1 MPSHVEYVHSLL
13 ETMYNSSSMNYG
25 AYSKAKLEDQY
36 LKDPKLIEELV
47 RNQGVDFV
55 EGMLRASYF
64 RLSDLEDVLNMEKK
78 DVKSIIAILVR
89 NRALK
94 HANTAYVKTPAF
106 IQLLRKLQ
114 AEGIKP
120 KAERKGDD
128 F

>member
-1 MPSHVEYVHSLL
+1 
-13 ETMYNSSSMNYG
+13 MYNSSSMNYG

-36 LKDPKLIEELV
+36 LKDEKIVGEIV
-47 RNQGVDFV
+47 KNNGMDFI

-78 DVKSIIAILVR
+78 EVKSIIAILVR

-94 HANTAYVKTPAF
+94 HVNTCYVKTPAF
-106 IQLLRKLQ
+106 IQLLRKFQ
-114 AEGIKP
+114 VEGIPDKV
-120 KAERKGDD
+120 ERKGDD